1 MANYDGSTLGQG
13 VVNGLALEGPVLVFA
28 LPCRLEGPVYG
39 PRIRLG
45 EDPGHA
51 SGQAGGGGKTLAG
64 LVEGATDELDAYL
77 CVNRLGITIS
87 PLGLWWIGEPALR

>member
-1 MANYDGSTLGQG
+1 MVPA
-13 VVNGLALEGPVLVFA
+13 FA
-28 LPCRLEGPVYG
+28 LVKIRATQVDRLV
-39 PRIRLG
+39 
-45 EDPGHA
+45 
-51 SGQAGGGGKTLAG
+51 GGGKTLAG

>member
-1 MANYDGSTLGQG
+1 MVPA
-13 VVNGLALEGPVLVFA
+13 FA
-28 LPCRLEGPVYG
+28 LVKIRATQVDRLV
-39 PRIRLG
+39 
-45 EDPGHA
+45 
-51 SGQAGGGGKTLAG
+51 GGARPLR